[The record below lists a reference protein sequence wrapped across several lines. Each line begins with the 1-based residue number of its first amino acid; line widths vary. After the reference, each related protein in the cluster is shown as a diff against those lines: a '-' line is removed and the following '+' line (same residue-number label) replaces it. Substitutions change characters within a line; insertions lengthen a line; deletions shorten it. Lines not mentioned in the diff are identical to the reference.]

1 MIRTLFIIA
10 GAALV
15 LCIVTAGGAI
25 AIGGQDLQR
34 HGWAWTFRDDD
45 GDAVRFERVT
55 TTTLEVEAVT
65 RTLAWTG
72 SQRLVNATP
81 FDVEYRQG
89 PTASVVI
96 TGPRA
101 WNDRV
106 QLADGVLSLADGP
119 VNQEAVI
126 RWSGRNITGR
136 SFDDAVRIVV
146 TAPDVA
152 AFEVQGAGDLDIQG
166 YDQPALS
173 VAVSGSADVT
183 AQGRTEALEV
193 TINGSGDA
201 ALKDLT
207 TQSARVVVSG
217 SGDVGV
223 SPRAEANVTINGSG
237 DVSLGSRPARLT
249 SELNGSGEILQ
260 D

>member
-1 MIRTLFIIA
+1 MHVLEHLGGPTERCIEANADDWRA
-10 GAALV
+10 GDSAALN
-15 LCIVTAGGAI
+15 LI
-25 AIGGQDLQR
+25 AIDCIASNDAHPLSRIGGLPDTPGRATVQR
-34 HGWAWTFRDDD
+34 VCSSCHSIGM
-45 GDAVRFERVT
+45 
-55 TTTLEVEAVT
+55 
-65 RTLAWTG
+65 
-72 SQRLVNATP
+72 
-81 FDVEYRQG
+81 
-89 PTASVVI
+89 
-96 TGPRA
+96 
-101 WNDRV
+101 
-106 QLADGVLSLADGP
+106 
-119 VNQEAVI
+119 
-126 RWSGRNITGR
+126 
-136 SFDDAVRIVV
+136 
-146 TAPDVA
+146 
-152 AFEVQGAGDLDIQG
+152 
-166 YDQPALS
+166 
-173 VAVSGSADVT
+173 VT

>member
-34 HGWAWTFRDDD
+34 HGWAWTFRDED
-45 GDAVRFERVT
+45 GDAVRFERVDGAD
-55 TTTLEVEAVT
+55 EPDVS

-72 SQRLVNATP
+72 GQRLVNTTP

-89 PTASVVI
+89 PTASVVV
-96 TGPRA
+96 TGPQA

-106 QLADGVLSLADGP
+106 QLADGVLRLVDGP
-119 VNQEAVI
+119 VNEEAVI
-126 RWSGRNITGR
+126 RWSGHNITGR
-136 SFDDAVRIVV
+136 SFDEAVRIVV
-146 TAPDVA
+146 TAPNIA
-152 AFEVQGAGDLDIQG
+152 AFEVQGSGDLDIQG

-173 VAVSGSADVT
+173 VAVSGSADVM
-183 AQGRTEALEV
+183 AQGRTEALDV
-193 TINGSGDA
+193 AINGSGDA
-201 ALKDLT
+201 ALTDLT
-207 TQSARVVVSG
+207 TQTARVVVSG

-223 SPRAEANVTINGSG
+223 SPRGEANVTINGSG
-237 DVSLGSRPARLT
+237 DVSLGARPTRLI
-249 SELNGSGEILQ
+249 SELNGSGEIIQ